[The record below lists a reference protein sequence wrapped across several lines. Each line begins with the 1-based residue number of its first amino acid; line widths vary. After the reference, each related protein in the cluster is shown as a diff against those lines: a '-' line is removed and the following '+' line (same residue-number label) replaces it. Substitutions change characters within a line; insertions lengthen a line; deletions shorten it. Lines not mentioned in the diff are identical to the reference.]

1 MIAMAAG
8 RGSVTVPER
17 TRYAAVDVY
26 YPASGG
32 ARAALVVA
40 EGPRFDT
47 LVEDRVCWLPEVA
60 EYRPGEFFA
69 RELPAVSAVLGE
81 PGELA
86 LVVIDGYVDL
96 DPDGRAGLGAHLHA
110 QIHVPVIGVAKTA
123 FHTASHAIA
132 VRRGAATRPLYVTAA
147 GLPIEHAAAL
157 VSRMAGP
164 YRLPDALRRVDAL
177 SRARQQPCPAPPAAD
192 RAARAVTTPRTTH
205 DPLTQRY
212 DMQQRLPL

>member
-1 MIAMAAG
+1 
-8 RGSVTVPER
+8 
-17 TRYAAVDVY
+17 VDVY

-81 PGELA
+81 PGDLA

-110 QIHVPVIGVAKTA
+110 QIHAPVIGVAKTA

-132 VRRGAATRPLYVTAA
+132 VRRGAATDRCT
-147 GLPIEHAAAL
+147 
-157 VSRMAGP
+157 S
-164 YRLPDALRRVDAL
+164 RLPAFRSSTRRRWSAEWPGRTGYPTRYAE
-177 SRARQQPCPAPPAAD
+177 SMSSAGRGSNHAR
-192 RAARAVTTPRTTH
+192 RHRRRTVR
-205 DPLTQRY
+205 PER
-212 DMQQRLPL
+212 

>member
-1 MIAMAAG
+1 
-8 RGSVTVPER
+8 
-17 TRYAAVDVY
+17 
-26 YPASGG
+26 
-32 ARAALVVA
+32 VVA

-81 PGELA
+81 PGDLA

-110 QIHVPVIGVAKTA
+110 QIHAPVIGVAKTFRSSTRRRWSA
-123 FHTASHAIA
+123 EWPGRTGYPTRYAESMSSAGRGSNHARRHRRRT
-132 VRRGAATRPLYVTAA
+132 VRP
-147 GLPIEHAAAL
+147 E
-157 VSRMAGP
+157 
-164 YRLPDALRRVDAL
+164 
-177 SRARQQPCPAPPAAD
+177 Q
-192 RAARAVTTPRTTH
+192 AVTTPRTTR

-212 DMQQRLPL
+212 DRQQRLAL